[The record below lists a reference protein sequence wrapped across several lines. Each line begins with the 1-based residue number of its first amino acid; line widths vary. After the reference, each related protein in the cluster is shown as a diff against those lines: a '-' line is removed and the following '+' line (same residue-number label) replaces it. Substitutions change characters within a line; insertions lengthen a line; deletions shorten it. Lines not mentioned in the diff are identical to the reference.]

1 MSLPDMPAFEGS
13 ADWHSKQFLQVHN
26 SYILLQD
33 KDGFVVID
41 QHALHERILYERMIK
56 RLNEG
61 NLPCQRLLMP
71 HTFEVTNHQLQAYE
85 SQKDLFVKLGVEVEP
100 FGPNT
105 LAIQTFPTLLNKLDP
120 VEFMIQTLDKMVEEG
135 ADNDSEK
142 LVHEVLDMASCKA
155 AIKAGQ
161 QLSDEEMKQLLKDK
175 DIGQQTSR
183 CPHGRPTTISF
194 SLKELEKQFKR
205 TGF

>member
-1 MSLPDMPAFEGS
+1 M
-13 ADWHSKQFLQVHN
+13 N
-26 SYILLQD
+26 
-33 KDGFVVID
+33 GFC
-41 QHALHERILYERMIK
+41 
-56 RLNEG
+56 N
-61 NLPCQRLLMP
+61 
-71 HTFEVTNHQLQAYE
+71 E
-85 SQKDLFVKLGVEVEP
+85 SQKDLFVKLGLEVEP

-135 ADNDSEK
+135 ADTDSEK